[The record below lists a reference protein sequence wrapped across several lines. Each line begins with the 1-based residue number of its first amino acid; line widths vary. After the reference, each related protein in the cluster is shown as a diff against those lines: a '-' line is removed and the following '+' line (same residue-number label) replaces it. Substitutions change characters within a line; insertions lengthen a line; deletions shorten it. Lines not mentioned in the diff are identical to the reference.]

1 MDQVKIGE
9 FLKNLRKEKGL
20 TQEQLAEQFNVSRR
34 SVSRWETGSNMPDL
48 SVLVELAE
56 FYDVD
61 IKEIIDGARKSEM
74 MNEEVKEVAVKM
86 ADYAVE
92 QKSRLLIW
100 VRRISLVGVVLMA
113 VILGL
118 QSFNYEPGIGTFLC
132 YVFSVLSFAVMV
144 ILALYTNGLLEE
156 NAKRKK
162 LVKACKIFVLIV
174 GILVLSFIMRFV
186 LVFASVL
193 LMESAPYK
201 TQAGIENYD
210 KASILEQYGG
220 DISELFVFPDD
231 TANML
236 EPTFVSSF
244 KTGLFDTD
252 GYMFLQGTYNEE
264 DYNAEVHR
272 LSSIECTVQ
281 GITVGIKY
289 DEESY
294 ALPAYVAID
303 GFDYEYEYALL
314 DEKNR
319 TITYVLLS
327 FPEYVDLR
335 EYKQYLKLNADEYK
349 IDDSLNQ
356 FSIYSRYYKDGVYLE
371 YSDEKNILDDK

>member
-20 TQEQLAEQFNVSRR
+20 TQEQLAEQYNVSRR

-48 SVLVELAE
+48 SILVELAE

-92 QKSRLLIW
+92 QKSKLLIW

-113 VILGL
+113 IVLGL
-118 QSFNYEPGIGTFLC
+118 QSFDYESGIGTFLC
-132 YVFSVLSFAVMV
+132 YVFSVLAFVVMV
-144 ILALYTNGLLEE
+144 ILSLYTNGLLEE

-162 LVKACKIFVLIV
+162 FVKGCKIFVLIV
-174 GILVLSFIMRFV
+174 GLIVGVCVLSFIMKV
-186 LVFASVL
+186 MLALGMVMV
-193 LMESAPYK
+193 MESAPFK
-201 TQAGIENYD
+201 NQAGIENYD
-210 KASILEQYGG
+210 KSKLLEQYGG
-220 DISELFVFPDD
+220 DISELFVFPDE
-231 TANML
+231 TTNML
-236 EPTFVSSF
+236 EPTFVSSL
-244 KTGLFDTD
+244 KTGFFDTD
-252 GYMFLQGTYNEE
+252 GYMILRGTYNEE
-264 DYNAEVHR
+264 DYDAEVQR
-272 LSSIECTVQ
+272 ISSIECTVE
-281 GITVGIKY
+281 GITKDIKY

-314 DEKNR
+314 DEKNH
-319 TITYVLLS
+319 TITYILLS
-327 FPEYVDLR
+327 YPEYVDLR
-335 EYKQYLKLNADEYK
+335 EYEEYLKLDVDEYK
-349 IDDSLNQ
+349 IDDSLNR
-356 FSIYSRYYKDGVYLE
+356 FSIYSRYYEDGVYIE
-371 YSDEKNILDDK
+371 YSD

>member
-20 TQEQLAEQFNVSRR
+20 TQEQLAERFNVSRR

-48 SVLVELAE
+48 SILVELAE
-56 FYDVD
+56 FYNVD

-92 QKSRLLIW
+92 QKSKLLIW

-113 VILGL
+113 IVLGL
-118 QSFNYEPGIGTFLC
+118 QSFEYEPGIGTFLC
-132 YVFSVLSFAVMV
+132 YAFSVLAFVVMV
-144 ILALYTNGLLEE
+144 ILSLYTNGLLEE

-162 LVKACKIFVLIV
+162 FVKGCKIFVLIV
-174 GILVLSFIMRFV
+174 GICVLSFIMKFMLV
-186 LVFASVL
+186 LVPVL
-193 LMESAPYK
+193 FMESAPFK
-201 TQAGIENYD
+201 NQDGIENYD
-210 KASILEQYGG
+210 KAKILEQYGG

-236 EPTFVSSF
+236 EPAFVSSL
-244 KTGLFDTD
+244 KTGFFDTD
-252 GYMFLQGTYNEE
+252 GYIILQGAYNE
-264 DYNAEVHR
+264 DGYDAEVQR
-272 LSSIECTVQ
+272 LSSIECTVE
-281 GITVGIKY
+281 GITKDIKY

-314 DEKNR
+314 DEKNH
-319 TITYVLLS
+319 TITYILLS
-327 FPEYVDLR
+327 YPEYVDLH
-335 EYKQYLKLNADEYK
+335 EYEEYLKLDVDEYK

-356 FSIYSRYYKDGVYLE
+356 FSIYSSYYEDGVYIE
-371 YSDEKNILDDK
+371 YSD